1 MKLEDLVSVT
11 LIKDVE
17 RMYKLEWLE
26 SAETGRKLK
35 TSTQLILGN
44 HNKQIWLLTYSWVEE

>member
-11 LIKDVE
+11 LIKDAE

-26 SAETGRKLK
+26 SAETGRKLRCQHNWLATA
-35 TSTQLILGN
+35 TSRFGC
-44 HNKQIWLLTYSWVEE
+44 